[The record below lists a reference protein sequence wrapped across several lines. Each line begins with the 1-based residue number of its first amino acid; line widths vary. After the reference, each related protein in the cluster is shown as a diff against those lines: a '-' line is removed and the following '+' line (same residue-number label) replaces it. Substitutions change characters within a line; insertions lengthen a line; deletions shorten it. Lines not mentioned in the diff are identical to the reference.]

1 MDRLVKIMTKDDI
14 FEQYR
19 DTPVASLLEYHNLNK
34 PFCAMSKAEILVGM
48 CMDNR
53 KQLNIP
59 NNFAYI
65 LRTGGGNLRYSEF
78 YVSYAIASGGIR
90 TIALI
95 AHNNCGMVNLISKK
109 EKIVEGL
116 VEGAGWEREFAE
128 EHFNSLAPMF
138 EISNEIDFVL
148 AEAKRL
154 RGRYPKILVAPLY
167 YNIEDNLLYLI
178 KEW

>member
-1 MDRLVKIMTKDDI
+1 MNRLIKIANKADI
-14 FEQYR
+14 FDKYKN
-19 DTPVASLLEYHNLNK
+19 TPIGSLIEYHNLNR
-34 PFCAMSKAEILVGM
+34 PFEAIPKAEILVGM

-59 NNFAYI
+59 SNFAYI

-90 TIALI
+90 AIALI
-95 AHNNCGMVNLISKK
+95 AHNHCGMVNLHSKK
-109 EKIVEGL
+109 DKIVKGL
-116 VEGAGWEREFAE
+116 VECAGWERKFAE
-128 EHFNSLAPMF
+128 EHFNTFAPMY

-148 AEAKRL
+148 IETKRL
-154 RGRYPKILVAPLY
+154 RSRYPKILVAPLY

-178 KEW
+178 KED